1 MGNIKAAVV
10 VSCVLGMAGC
20 ASGPVA
26 KGSMIGAASGAALG
40 ATTGVLISSP
50 SLLGSPTSEI
60 SGDLSLDKGPTIAAS
75 TLIGVVFGAVVG
87 AMIGHGYDEG
97 SEVQPTAAG
106 GQDGQSAQNATL
118 APTAF

>member
-1 MGNIKAAVV
+1 MANIKAAVV
-10 VSCVLGMAGC
+10 VSCVLGMVGC

-26 KGSMIGAASGAALG
+26 KGTLIGAASGAVLG
-40 ATTGVLISSP
+40 ATTGVLVSSP

-87 AMIGHGYDEG
+87 AMIGHGYDDG
-97 SEVQPTAAG
+97 SEAQPTAANEQG
-106 GQDGQSAQNATL
+106 GQNAQNAKL
-118 APTAF
+118 APAAF